1 MKFMIP
7 PFWGHKYLLKTK
19 YWSNVLKIS
28 QLDILQINYA
38 HAYEKQGSLY
48 SNFEIYGP
56 RVRGY
61 GVRAGL
67 YWSYSEYALI
77 L

>member
-48 SNFEIYGP
+48 
-56 RVRGY
+56 
-61 GVRAGL
+61 
-67 YWSYSEYALI
+67 
-77 L
+77 